1 VVVLS
6 VCVLMVLVFVLKLKL
21 KLESHLAVMMI
32 GLLTLLESHLLV
44 VVRLPLYLVMVFRP
58 TVKNHLLVLVL
69 VLVLVLELKLKLPG
83 QDMVL
88 VLLLHPIL
96 LFLARLLPNTRD
108 AAEARNLLS
117 VNMMFLLQQ

>member
-69 VLVLVLELKLKLPG
+69 VLVLELKLKLPG